1 MWLQA
6 RRFATVLARHCAVMD
21 AHDPERQVGLAVDEW
36 GCWYAPEPAPSAATS
51 ATASAGAAAAREGA
65 AGAAASGAA
74 AAVAAGG
81 SAPAALLEQ
90 RGTLRDGL
98 VTALCLHAMAAHA
111 ERVRLANL
119 AQACAPRKHA
129 MHART
134 LHGALVHSVRRVRL
148 ATHPSTHPSR
158 RSTCSRHRCRQA
170 RAACW

>member
-36 GCWYAPEPAPSAATS
+36 GCWYAPEPAASPA
-51 ATASAGAAAAREGA
+51 ASAGAAAAREGA

-134 LHGALVHSVRRVRL
+134 LHGALVHCVRRVRL

>member
-36 GCWYAPEPAPSAATS
+36 GCWYAPEPAASPAASAA
-51 ATASAGAAAAREGA
+51 ASAGAAAAREGA

-134 LHGALVHSVRRVRL
+134 LHGALVHCVRRVRL